1 MTFDLT
7 LVLAVA
13 VSAVVG
19 ITLVILSQQVRRTR
33 ENQEEMQYVTLDRIN
48 LLTKDVLSATA
59 SRVSIADKK
68 KEAIKKMGPKTFYY
82 LDESQVKDLY
92 LQVIQEPEPK
102 RIQTRETKEVKGG
115 IIGKFPMVEPKYER
129 GKTQEV
135 TKDYD
140 VEQVPAMRY
149 NKVEQFF
156 FDKGKVIFG
165 LDEFEFDKSSIDDF
179 ESVCNQ
185 MKSKFNLDIPDDM
198 YATFFVDKMREFALE
213 YIKKLASSSGY
224 IALQSEFLVVDIA
237 DNDCILS
244 RVHPLNQ
251 HLRPEDKEVKIQIG
265 CSRSFLTPSG
275 IATFKKG
282 KSVKITSLGK
292 VVSWDDKDKIL
303 EVSPIAI
310 Y

>member
-1 MTFDLT
+1 
-7 LVLAVA
+7 
-13 VSAVVG
+13 
-19 ITLVILSQQVRRTR
+19 
-33 ENQEEMQYVTLDRIN
+33 
-48 LLTKDVLSATA
+48 
-59 SRVSIADKK
+59 
-68 KEAIKKMGPKTFYY
+68 
-82 LDESQVKDLY
+82 
-92 LQVIQEPEPK
+92 
-102 RIQTRETKEVKGG
+102 
-115 IIGKFPMVEPKYER
+115 
-129 GKTQEV
+129 
-135 TKDYD
+135 
-140 VEQVPAMRY
+140 
-149 NKVEQFF
+149 
-156 FDKGKVIFG
+156 VIFG

>member
-1 MTFDLT
+1 MGSVSVIVITT
-7 LVLAVA
+7 WAVA
-13 VSAVVG
+13 LVVG
-19 ITLVILSQQVRRTR
+19 VFFYRRLTRKSSSEYQKATEYVVRRL
-33 ENQEEMQYVTLDRIN
+33 EDTL
-48 LLTKDVLSATA
+48 AA
-59 SRVSIADKK
+59 QAPRVSIADKK
-68 KEAIKKMGPKTFYY
+68 KEAIQKMGPKTFYY

-92 LQVIQEPEPK
+92 LQVIQEPELK

-115 IIGKFPMVEPKYER
+115 ITGKFPMVEPKYER
-129 GKTQEV
+129 GKAQEV

-179 ESVCNQ
+179 ESICDQ
-185 MKSKFNLDIPDDM
+185 MRSKFNLDIPDDL
-198 YATFFVDKMREFALE
+198 YATFIVDKMREFALE

-224 IALQSEFLVVDIA
+224 IALQSEFLVIDIA

-244 RVHPLNQ
+244 RVHPLNL
-251 HLRPEDKEVKIQIG
+251 HLQPEDKEVRIQI
-265 CSRSFLTPSG
+265 CCARNLLTPSG
-275 IATFKKG
+275 IATFKKD

-292 VVSWDDKDKIL
+292 VVSWNDEDKIL